1 MLFSR
6 QPVHSRPRLAPVSV
20 SMAVHA
26 LLLSLLIVRANLPPK
41 QKSAYQ
47 QLIAGRETKLTW
59 YRFKDQLPAVRPVA
73 RSADHRPPKAELKL
87 ARQHIIS
94 SPKDAPKARQMV
106 WQPVPDLKFTPEVKS
121 ANVLA
126 AALPDAPRPVRRLFT
141 PPELSRPQSAA
152 LPGLAPAPELRA
164 SVKMPEDFRFSKAY
178 KPFVPPSVVRSVP
191 KTLQQPLPQAPDLAP
206 AAAPTVAGLPSRF
219 SGARRP
225 FAAPPAGSGAGHG
238 RAPEA
243 LPAAPLL
250 AEAQHP
256 WSGAV
261 VGLDPAERVAIP
273 NASRAAQFSAGPVV
287 RPEGG
292 VPGSST
298 GAAIT
303 VPDLYVSG
311 SPAKDKQPV
320 IVARTTLPRFPASV
334 TSDETLH
341 AAGRYLS
348 VKDIGHSSGTRV
360 SNAPDPRFEGRHVY
374 TMAVQMPNITSY
386 VGSWLMWYSEREFSR
401 YQEDPVSAPM
411 PVHKVDP
418 KYIATAA
425 EERVEGTVRVM
436 CVVDAGG
443 HVTHVELLRGIDGRL
458 DRSAVDAFAKWEF
471 TPATR
476 KGEPVAVD
484 LLVEI
489 PFRLAPRAQR

>member
-1 MLFSR
+1 MLFSG

-20 SMAVHA
+20 SIAFHA
-26 LLLSLLIVRANLPPK
+26 LLLGLLIVRAHMPTK

-47 QLIAGRETKLTW
+47 QLFAGKETKLLW
-59 YRFKDQLPAVRPVA
+59 YRFKDKLPAVRPVV
-73 RSADHRPPKAELKL
+73 RSADKRPPKADVKL
-87 ARQHIIS
+87 ARQNLIS
-94 SPKDAPKARQMV
+94 APKDAPKARQMV
-106 WQPVPDLKFTPEVKS
+106 WQPVPDLKFTPDVKS

-126 AALPDAPRPVRRLFT
+126 AALPDAPRPLRRLFR
-141 PPELSRPQSAA
+141 PPVLSRPQSAA
-152 LPGLAPAPELRA
+152 LPDLAPAPELRA

-178 KPFVPPSVVRSVP
+178 KPFVAPTVVRSVP
-191 KTLQQPLPQAPDLAP
+191 KTLEQPLPQAPDLAP
-206 AAAPTVAGLPSRF
+206 AAPQTVAGLPSKF

-225 FAAPPAGSGAGHG
+225 FAAPPASSGTGHG
-238 RAPEA
+238 RAPQA
-243 LPAAPLL
+243 PPAAPML
-250 AEAQHP
+250 AEMHNT
-256 WSGAV
+256 WTGAI
-261 VGLDPAERVAIP
+261 VGLDPAEKVAIP
-273 NASRAAQFSAGPVV
+273 NASRPAQFSGGPVL
-287 RPEGG
+287 RPDGG
-292 VPGSST
+292 VPGSNT
-298 GAAIT
+298 GAAVT

-311 SPAKDKQPV
+311 SKDRQPT

-334 TSDETLH
+334 TSDEALH
-341 AAGRYLS
+341 GAGRYLT
-348 VKDIGHSSGTRV
+348 VKDIGHASGTRV
-360 SNAPDPRFEGRHVY
+360 ANAPDPRFEGRHVY

-425 EERVEGTVRVM
+425 EERVEGTVRVL

-443 HVTHVELLRGIDGRL
+443 HVTHVELLRGIDERL

-476 KGEPVAVD
+476 KGTPVAVD

-489 PFRLAPRAQR
+489 PFRLAPRARK